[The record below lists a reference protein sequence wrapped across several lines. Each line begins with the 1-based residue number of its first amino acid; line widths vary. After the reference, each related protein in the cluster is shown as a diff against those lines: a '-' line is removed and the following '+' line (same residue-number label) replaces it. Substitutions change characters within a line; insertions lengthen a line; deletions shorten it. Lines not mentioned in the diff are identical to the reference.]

1 VNARIAVGGR
11 ELSIDVSRPVML
23 AVALDFAGPQ
33 PRHFGAPRASSQ
45 PFETA
50 GFKGSVERGAS
61 CNCELIT
68 LIPHCNGTHTECVG
82 HLTRERLDAWRVV
95 PAGFL
100 PALLLSVTAEAAGA
114 AGEGSDPAPQ
124 ANDRLITRRALERAW
139 PVSAPFEARSLLIRT
154 LPNAADKGTR
164 DYNAATPPYL
174 SQQAA
179 QLLISRG
186 ILHLIVDV
194 PSIDRTHDEGR
205 LTAHR
210 IFFGLPPGSVELGA
224 AARPDA
230 TITELA
236 FMPDELADGAY
247 LLELQVP
254 ALGGDAVPSRPLLYR
269 LVAPDS

>member
-11 ELSIDVSRPVML
+11 ELSFDVSHPVTV

-33 PRHFGAPRASSQ
+33 PRHFGAPRASSL

-68 LIPHCNGTHTECVG
+68 LIPHCNGTHTECAG
-82 HLTRERLDAWRVV
+82 HLTRERLDAWRVA
-95 PAGFL
+95 PTGL
-100 PALLLSVTAEAAGA
+100 TPALLLSVVPEPA
-114 AGEGSDPAPQ
+114 AGEGSEPAPQ
-124 ANDRLITRRALERAW
+124 AADRLITRGSLERSW
-139 PVSAPFEARSLLIRT
+139 CNSAPFAPRALIIRT
-154 LPNAADKGTR
+154 LPNSADKRVR
-164 DYNAATPPYL
+164 DYTGETPPYL
-174 SQQAA
+174 SREAA
-179 QLLISRG
+179 QLLVSRG
-186 ILHLIVDV
+186 ILHLIVDL
-194 PSIDRTHDEGR
+194 PSIDRAHDEGR

-210 IFFGLPPGSVELGA
+210 IFFGLPPGSVQLGA
-224 AARPDA
+224 AARPGA

-269 LVAPDS
+269 LRAPA